1 MKIAWNILLIIVV
14 LFEGCVGYYSYK
26 IINSNTET
34 LTLSQNGINLEIN
47 GGYYHDIKNYTVIK
61 LKISNNGKDIVQFN
75 NDEFNLYSKNYSF
88 SKVNNDSI
96 FSVYP
101 SNQCELLINFSGY
114 DKNSNIK
121 AEISEQDTIVL
132 ELADFVVNDAITKFE
147 NIKFI
152 DENDN
157 GK

>member
-1 MKIAWNILLIIVV
+1 MKITWNILLVIVA
-14 LFEGCVGYYSYK
+14 LFEGCVGYYSYT
-26 IINSNTET
+26 IINSNSKT

-47 GGYYHDIKNYTVIK
+47 GGYYNDLKNYTVIK
-61 LKISNNGKDIVQFN
+61 LKIFNNGKGIVQFN
-75 NDEFNLYSKNYSF
+75 YHEFNLYSKNYGI